1 MPAAKATPRKP
12 AAPKIARIYTL
23 DVSLASAPVTTEFA
37 KRNPVV
43 SRTIEVRGTNT
54 LDQLHE
60 AIFRAFDR
68 FDAHMYEFEFAESA
82 MHPGGRRIG
91 LPTSRYSPFS
101 DPKDDPEDAL
111 RTRIDSLY
119 LGAGEA
125 FGYLFD
131 FGDEWW
137 HRIDVV
143 SIEEKTATGRYPR
156 ITQRVGESPPQYVDE
171 EEWDEDDEANSE
183 EEAVDGE

>member
-1 MPAAKATPRKP
+1 MATEKPPKRKAAGSKM
-12 AAPKIARIYTL
+12 ARIYTL

-68 FDAHMYEFEFAESA
+68 FDPHMYEFEFGESP
-82 MHPGGRRIG
+82 MYPKGRRVG
-91 LPTSRYSPFS
+91 LPLGAFGPIGPG
-101 DPKDDPEDAL
+101 DEDDPEDAM
-111 RTRIDSLY
+111 RTRVDSLY
-119 LGAGEA
+119 LSAGDA

-131 FGDEWW
+131 FGDAWW
-137 HRIDVV
+137 HRVDVV
-143 SIEEKTATGRYPR
+143 SIEGKAAKGRYPR

-171 EEWDEDDEANSE
+171 EEWDEDEEDSNGEDEAS
-183 EEAVDGE
+183 